1 METIRIDKMLSNVTN
16 ISRSEIKRFIK
27 RGEVTVNGRVV
38 KTADEKIDPESSEV
52 KLKGQTVGY
61 DEFVYIMLNKPK
73 GILSASNDK
82 NRKTV
87 VDLVPN
93 DMKRQKLFPV
103 GRLDKDTTGLII
115 ITNDG
120 EYAHK
125 IISPKNKTGKVYI
138 ATLDGDLKE
147 ELVSEFK
154 KGVVLADGTKCRPAN
169 LEILENNVARLT
181 LFDGKYHEVKRM
193 FGVFGLGVNELH
205 RQAIGKLILPETL
218 KSGECLLMSVKD
230 IEKTL

>member
-52 KLKGQTVGY
+52 KLKGQTIGY

-138 ATLDGDLKE
+138 ATLDGELKE
-147 ELVSEFK
+147 ELVSKFK

-169 LEILENNVARLT
+169 LEILESNVARLT

-218 KSGECLLMSVKD
+218 KSGECLLMSAKD
-230 IEKTL
+230 VEKTL

>member
-52 KLKGQTVGY
+52 KLKGQTIGY

-218 KSGECLLMSVKD
+218 KSGECLLMSAKD
-230 IEKTL
+230 VEKTL

>member
-1 METIRIDKMLSNVTN
+1 MGTIRIDKLLSNITN
-16 ISRSEIKRFIK
+16 ISRSDVKKLIR
-27 RGEVTVNGRVV
+27 RGEVTVDGRAV
-38 KTADEKIDPESSEV
+38 KAADEKVDPILCEIR
-52 KLKGQTVGY
+52 LKGQTVSY
-61 DEFVYIMLNKPK
+61 NEFIYIMLNKPK

-87 VDLVPN
+87 VDLVP
-93 DMKRQKLFPV
+93 DEMKRQKLFPV

-125 IISPKNKTGKVYI
+125 IISPKNKTGKVYLV
-138 ATLDGDLKE
+138 TLDG
-147 ELVSEFK
+147 ELGDGLIVEFE
-154 KGVVLADGTKCRPAN
+154 KGVTLADGTVCRPAK
-169 LEILENNVARLT
+169 LEILEPNKARLT

-205 RQAIGKLILPETL
+205 RQAIGDLALPETL
-218 KSGECLLMSVKD
+218 GIGECALMSAEDV
-230 IEKTL
+230 EKTL

>member
-27 RGEVTVNGRVV
+27 RGEVTVNGKVV

-52 KLKGQTVGY
+52 KLKGQTIGY
-61 DEFVYIMLNKPK
+61 NEFVYIMLNKPK

-82 NRKTV
+82 SRKTV
-87 VDLVPN
+87 VDLVPEN
-93 DMKRQKLFPV
+93 LKRQKLFPV

-138 ATLDGDLKE
+138 ATLDGALKE
-147 ELVSEFK
+147 DLISEFK
-154 KGVVLADGTKCRPAN
+154 KGVVLADGTKCRPAS
-169 LEILENNVARLT
+169 LEILESNIARLT

-193 FGVFGLGVNELH
+193 FGVFDLGVSELH
-205 RQAIGKLILPETL
+205 RYAIGDLTLPDTL
-218 KSGECLLMSVKD
+218 QSGECLLMSAEDV
-230 IEKTL
+230 EKTL

>member
-52 KLKGQTVGY
+52 KLKGQTIGY

-230 IEKTL
+230 VEKTL

>member
-52 KLKGQTVGY
+52 KLKGQTFGY
-61 DEFVYIMLNKPK
+61 DEFGYIMLNKPK

-193 FGVFGLGVNELH
+193 FGVFGLGGNELH

-230 IEKTL
+230 VEKTL

>member
-52 KLKGQTVGY
+52 KLKGQTIGY

-82 NRKTV
+82 NRKTG

-169 LEILENNVARLT
+169 LEILESNVARLT

-205 RQAIGKLILPETL
+205 RQAIGKLFLPETL

-230 IEKTL
+230 VEKTL

>member
-52 KLKGQTVGY
+52 KLKGQTIGY

-154 KGVVLADGTKCRPAN
+154 KGVVLADGTKCK
-169 LEILENNVARLT
+169 NN
-181 LFDGKYHEVKRM
+181 K
-193 FGVFGLGVNELH
+193 
-205 RQAIGKLILPETL
+205 P
-218 KSGECLLMSVKD
+218 
-230 IEKTL
+230 

>member
-52 KLKGQTVGY
+52 KLKGQTIGY

-82 NRKTV
+82 SRKTV
-87 VDLVPN
+87 VDLVP
-93 DMKRQKLFPV
+93 DYMKRQKLFPV

-138 ATLDGDLKE
+138 ARLDGELKE
-147 ELVSEFK
+147 DLISEFK
-154 KGVVLADGTKCRPAN
+154 NGVVLADVTKCRPAN
-169 LEILENNVARLT
+169 LEILESNVARLT

-218 KSGECLLMSVKD
+218 KSGECILMSAKDVK
-230 IEKTL
+230 KTL

>member
-27 RGEVTVNGRVV
+27 RGEVTVNGKVV

-52 KLKGQTVGY
+52 KLKGQTIGY
-61 DEFVYIMLNKPK
+61 NEFVYIMLNKPK

-82 NRKTV
+82 SRKTV
-87 VDLVPN
+87 VDLVPEN
-93 DMKRQKLFPV
+93 LKRQKLFPV

-138 ATLDGDLKE
+138 ATLDGALKE
-147 ELVSEFK
+147 DLISEFK
-154 KGVVLADGTKCRPAN
+154 KGVVLADGTKCRPAS
-169 LEILENNVARLT
+169 LEILESNIARLT

-193 FGVFGLGVNELH
+193 FGVFDLGVNELH
-205 RQAIGKLILPETL
+205 RYAIGDLTLPETL
-218 KSGECLLMSVKD
+218 KSGECVLMSAEDV
-230 IEKTL
+230 EKTL

>member
-27 RGEVTVNGRVV
+27 RGEVTVNGKVV

-52 KLKGQTVGY
+52 KLKGQTIGY
-61 DEFVYIMLNKPK
+61 NEFVYIMLNKPK

-82 NRKTV
+82 SRKTV
-87 VDLVPN
+87 VDLVPEN
-93 DMKRQKLFPV
+93 LKRQKLFPV

-138 ATLDGDLKE
+138 ATLDGALKE
-147 ELVSEFK
+147 DLISEFK
-154 KGVVLADGTKCRPAN
+154 KGVVLADGTKCRPAS
-169 LEILENNVARLT
+169 LEILESNIARLT

-193 FGVFGLGVNELH
+193 FGVFDLGVNELH
-205 RQAIGKLILPETL
+205 RYAIGDLTLPDTL
-218 KSGECLLMSVKD
+218 QSGECLLMSAEDV
-230 IEKTL
+230 EKTL

>member
-38 KTADEKIDPESSEV
+38 KTADEKIDPKSSEV
-52 KLKGQTVGY
+52 KLKGQTIGY

-82 NRKTV
+82 SRKTV
-87 VDLVPN
+87 VDLVPY

-138 ATLDGDLKE
+138 ARLDGELKE
-147 ELVSEFK
+147 DLISEFK
-154 KGVVLADGTKCRPAN
+154 NGVVLADGTKCRPAN
-169 LEILENNVARLT
+169 LEILESNVARLT

-218 KSGECLLMSVKD
+218 KSGECILMSAEDV
-230 IEKTL
+230 EKTL

>member
-38 KTADEKIDPESSEV
+38 KTADERIDPESSDV
-52 KLKGQTVGY
+52 KLKGQTIGY
-61 DEFVYIMLNKPK
+61 NEFVYIMLNKPK

-87 VDLVPN
+87 VDLVPEN
-93 DMKRQKLFPV
+93 LKRQKLFPV

-138 ATLDGDLKE
+138 ATLDGALKE
-147 ELVSEFK
+147 DLISEFK
-154 KGVVLADGTKCRPAN
+154 KGVVLADGTKCRPAS
-169 LEILENNVARLT
+169 LEILESNIARLT

-205 RQAIGKLILPETL
+205 RYAIGDLTLPDTL
-218 KSGECLLMSVKD
+218 QSGECLLMSAEDV
-230 IEKTL
+230 EKTL

>member
-38 KTADEKIDPESSEV
+38 KTADEKIDPESSDV
-52 KLKGQTVGY
+52 KLKGQTIRY
-61 DEFVYIMLNKPK
+61 NEFVYIMLNKPK

-82 NRKTV
+82 SRKTV
-87 VDLVPN
+87 VDLVPEN
-93 DMKRQKLFPV
+93 LKRQKLFPV

-125 IISPKNKTGKVYI
+125 IISPKNKTEKVYI
-138 ATLDGDLKE
+138 ATLDGELKE
-147 ELVSEFK
+147 ELISEFK
-154 KGVVLADGTKCRPAN
+154 KGVVLADGTKCRPAS
-169 LEILENNVARLT
+169 LEILESNIARLT

-205 RQAIGKLILPETL
+205 RYAIGGLTLPDTL
-218 KSGECLLMSVKD
+218 QSGGCLLMSDEDVQ
-230 IEKTL
+230 KTL

>member
-1 METIRIDKMLSNVTN
+1 METIRIDRMLSNVTN

-27 RGEVTVNGRVV
+27 KGEVTVNGRVV
-38 KTADEKIDPESSEV
+38 KTADEKIDPKSSEV
-52 KLKGQTVGY
+52 KLKGQTIGY
-61 DEFVYIMLNKPK
+61 NEFVYIMLNKPK

-87 VDLVPN
+87 VDLVPEN
-93 DMKRQKLFPV
+93 LKRQKLFPV

-138 ATLDGDLKE
+138 ATLDGELKE
-147 ELVSEFK
+147 ELISEFK
-154 KGVVLADGTKCRPAN
+154 KGVVLADGTKCRPAS
-169 LEILENNVARLT
+169 LEILESNIARLT

-205 RQAIGKLILPETL
+205 REQIGNLRLPEKL
-218 KSGECLLMSVKD
+218 ESGKCVLMSADDV
-230 IEKTL
+230 EKTL

>member
-52 KLKGQTVGY
+52 KLKGQTIGY

-169 LEILENNVARLT
+169 LEILENNVARLI

-230 IEKTL
+230 VEKTL

>member
-52 KLKGQTVGY
+52 KLKGQTIGY

-169 LEILENNVARLT
+169 LEILESNVARLT

-230 IEKTL
+230 VEKTL

>member
-27 RGEVTVNGRVV
+27 RGEVTVNGKVV

-52 KLKGQTVGY
+52 KIKGQTIGY
-61 DEFVYIMLNKPK
+61 NEFVYIMLNKPK

-82 NRKTV
+82 SRKTV
-87 VDLVPN
+87 VDLVPEN
-93 DMKRQKLFPV
+93 LKRQKLFPV

-138 ATLDGDLKE
+138 ATLDGALKE
-147 ELVSEFK
+147 DLISEFK
-154 KGVVLADGTKCRPAN
+154 KGVVLADGTKCRPAS
-169 LEILENNVARLT
+169 LEILESNIARLT

-193 FGVFGLGVNELH
+193 FGVFDLGVNELH
-205 RQAIGKLILPETL
+205 RYAIGDLTLPDTL
-218 KSGECLLMSVKD
+218 QSGECLLMSAEDV
-230 IEKTL
+230 EKTL

>member
-1 METIRIDKMLSNVTN
+1 MEKIRIDKMLSNVTN

-27 RGEVTVNGRVV
+27 RGEVTVSGRVV
-38 KTADEKIDPESSEV
+38 KAADEKINPENCEV

-61 DEFVYIMLNKPK
+61 NEFVYIMLNKPK

-87 VDLVPN
+87 VDLVPEN
-93 DMKRQKLFPV
+93 LKRQKLFPV

-138 ATLDGDLKE
+138 ATLDGELKE
-147 ELVSEFK
+147 GLKAEFQ
-154 KGVVLADGTKCRPAN
+154 KGVVLSDGTKCRPAN
-169 LEILENNVARLT
+169 LEILEPNKARLT

-205 RQAIGKLILPETL
+205 RCAIGELTLPDTL
-218 KSGECLLMSVKD
+218 KSGECLPMSDEDVKR
-230 IEKTL
+230 TL

>member
-1 METIRIDKMLSNVTN
+1 METIRIDKMLSNACN

-27 RGEVTVNGRVV
+27 RGEVTVNGKII
-38 KTADEKIDPESSEV
+38 KTADEKIDPENSEV
-52 KLKGQTVGY
+52 QLKGQTVGY
-61 DEFVYIMLNKPK
+61 NKFVYIMLNKPK

-87 VDLVPN
+87 VDLVPEE
-93 DMKRQKLFPV
+93 MKRQKLFPV

-138 ATLDGDLKE
+138 ATLDG
-147 ELVSEFK
+147 ELETNLIGEFE
-154 KGVVLADGTKCRPAN
+154 KGVVLADGTRCRPAK
-169 LEILENNVARLT
+169 LEILESNVARLT

-193 FGVFGLGVNELH
+193 FGVFNLGVNELH
-205 RQAIGKLILPETL
+205 RQAIGNLVLPKTL
-218 KSGECLLMSVKD
+218 ESGNCKLMSDEDVK
-230 IEKTL
+230 KTL

>member
-38 KTADEKIDPESSEV
+38 KAADEKIDPESSEV
-52 KLKGQTVGY
+52 KLKGQTIGY

-82 NRKTV
+82 SRKTV
-87 VDLVPN
+87 VDLVP
-93 DMKRQKLFPV
+93 DYMKRQKLFPV

-138 ATLDGDLKE
+138 ARLDGELKE
-147 ELVSEFK
+147 DLISEFK
-154 KGVVLADGTKCRPAN
+154 NGVVLADGTKCRPAN
-169 LEILENNVARLT
+169 LEILESNVARLT

-218 KSGECLLMSVKD
+218 KSGECILMSAKD
-230 IEKTL
+230 VEKTL

>member
-38 KTADEKIDPESSEV
+38 KTADEKIDPESSDV
-52 KLKGQTVGY
+52 KLKGQTISY
-61 DEFVYIMLNKPK
+61 NEFVYIMLNKPK

-82 NRKTV
+82 SRKTV
-87 VDLVPN
+87 VDLVPEN
-93 DMKRQKLFPV
+93 LKRQKLFPV

-138 ATLDGDLKE
+138 ATLDGELKE
-147 ELVSEFK
+147 DLISEFK
-154 KGVVLADGTKCRPAN
+154 KGVVLADGTKCRPAS
-169 LEILENNVARLT
+169 LEILESNIAQLT

-205 RQAIGKLILPETL
+205 RYAIGGLTLPDTL
-218 KSGECLLMSVKD
+218 KSGECILMSDEDVQ
-230 IEKTL
+230 KTL

>member
-52 KLKGQTVGY
+52 KLKGQTIGY

-82 NRKTV
+82 SRKTV
-87 VDLVPN
+87 VDLVP
-93 DMKRQKLFPV
+93 DYMKRQKLFPV

-138 ATLDGDLKE
+138 ARLDGELKE
-147 ELVSEFK
+147 DLISEFK
-154 KGVVLADGTKCRPAN
+154 NGVVLADGTKCRPAN
-169 LEILENNVARLT
+169 LEILESNVARLT

-218 KSGECLLMSVKD
+218 KSGECILMSAKD
-230 IEKTL
+230 VEKTL

>member
-52 KLKGQTVGY
+52 KLKGQTIGY

-82 NRKTV
+82 SRKTV
-87 VDLVPN
+87 VDLVP
-93 DMKRQKLFPV
+93 DYMKRQKLFPV

-138 ATLDGDLKE
+138 ARLDGELKE
-147 ELVSEFK
+147 DLISEFK
-154 KGVVLADGTKCRPAN
+154 NGVVLADGTKCRPAN
-169 LEILENNVARLT
+169 LEILESNVARLT

-193 FGVFGLGVNELH
+193 FGIFGLGVNELH

-218 KSGECLLMSVKD
+218 KSGECILMSAKD
-230 IEKTL
+230 VEKTL

>member
-52 KLKGQTVGY
+52 KLKGQTIGY

-138 ATLDGDLKE
+138 ATLDGELKE
-147 ELVSEFK
+147 ELVSKFK

-169 LEILENNVARLT
+169 LEILESNVARLT

-230 IEKTL
+230 VEKTL